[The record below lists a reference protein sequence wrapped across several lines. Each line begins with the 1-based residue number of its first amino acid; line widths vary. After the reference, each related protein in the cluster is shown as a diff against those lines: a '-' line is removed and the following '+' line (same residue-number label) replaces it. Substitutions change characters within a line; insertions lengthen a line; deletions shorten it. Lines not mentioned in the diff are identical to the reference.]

1 MIKIENFSYRYEK
14 DWVLKDI
21 NLEIKEGDFVLIAG
35 KSGSGKSTLALA
47 ISDFLRG
54 KGKKKGNILFK
65 GKNTD
70 DYELFDLAKSIGVVQ
85 QDPENQICT
94 LNVTDELS
102 FALENM
108 CLDKK
113 EIERRIKWAL
123 SIVGA
128 ENLEDR
134 DTFSLSGGEKQKIA
148 IASILAMKPE
158 VIIFDEPTSSLDPKV
173 TLDIF
178 NVMKK
183 IRKKSD
189 IAVIVIE
196 HKWEYIMKYV
206 NKIALMENGR
216 LELVKTLQPPEYKKT
231 QRKTGKKILEI
242 KNLEFSYGNRK
253 VLKDITFE
261 AYENE
266 VIGIMGENGTGK
278 TTFLMCLMNYLD
290 YSGKILMN
298 GKDIKNKKTSKIAR
312 DVGFIFQNP
321 NHQIF
326 ESSVLREAEFA
337 LKNFKKE
344 GNIDYLLKKSD
355 LKKYENKNPF
365 RLSYGEKRRLNIISI
380 LSYDPKIILLDEPF
394 IGQDHENVKKIMEML
409 LEKNNLILMVL
420 HDFKIAESYCSRIIL
435 FEDGKIKILKGG
447 KYEPRD

>member
-14 DWVLKDI
+14 NWVLKDI

-47 ISDFLRG
+47 VSGFLRG
-54 KGKKKGNILFK
+54 KGEKRGKILFK

-108 CLDKK
+108 CLGKE
-113 EIERRIKWAL
+113 EIEKRIKWAL

-128 ENLEDR
+128 ENLKDR
-134 DTFSLSGGEKQKIA
+134 NTFSLSGGEKQKIA

-178 NVMKK
+178 NVIKK

-196 HKWEYIMKYV
+196 HKWEYIKKYV

-216 LELVKTLQPPEYKKT
+216 LELVKTLQSPEYKKT
-231 QRKTGKKILEI
+231 RRKTGKKILEI

-290 YSGKILMN
+290 YSGKILIN
-298 GKDIKNKKTSKIAR
+298 GNDIKNKKTSKIAR
-312 DVGFIFQNP
+312 EVGFIFQNP

-344 GNIDYLLKKSD
+344 GNIDYFLKKSD

-420 HDFKIAESYCSRIIL
+420 HDFKIAKSYCSRII
-435 FEDGKIKILKGG
+435 FFKDGKIKILKEG
-447 KYEPRD
+447 KYEPCD

>member
-14 DWVLKDI
+14 NWVLKDI

-47 ISDFLRG
+47 VSGFLRG
-54 KGKKKGNILFK
+54 KGEKKGKILFK

-108 CLDKK
+108 CLGKE
-113 EIERRIKWAL
+113 EIEKRIKWAL

-128 ENLEDR
+128 ENLKDR
-134 DTFSLSGGEKQKIA
+134 NTFSLSGGEKQKIA

-178 NVMKK
+178 NVIKK

-196 HKWEYIMKYV
+196 HKWEYIKKYV

-216 LELVKTLQPPEYKKT
+216 LELVKTLQSPEYKKT
-231 QRKTGKKILEI
+231 RRKTGKKILEI

-290 YSGKILMN
+290 YSGKILIN
-298 GKDIKNKKTSKIAR
+298 GNDIKNKKTSKIAR
-312 DVGFIFQNP
+312 EVGFIFQNP

-344 GNIDYLLKKSD
+344 ENIDYLLKKSD

-420 HDFKIAESYCSRIIL
+420 HDFKIAKSYCSRII
-435 FEDGKIKILKGG
+435 FFKDGKIKILKEG
-447 KYEPRD
+447 KYEPCD

>member
-1 MIKIENFSYRYEK
+1 MIRIENFSFRYNK
-14 DWVLKDI
+14 KWVLKEI
-21 NLEIKEGDFVLIAG
+21 NLEIKRGDFVLIAG

-47 ISDFLRG
+47 ISGFLKG
-54 KGKKKGNILFK
+54 KGEKKGNIYFK
-65 GKNTD
+65 GKNVD
-70 DYELFDLAKSIGVVQ
+70 EYELFDLAKNIGIVQ

-113 EIERRIKWAL
+113 EIEKRIKWAL

-128 ENLEDR
+128 ENLRDR

-158 VIIFDEPTSSLDPKV
+158 IIIFDEPTSNLDPKV
-173 TLDIF
+173 TLEIF
-178 NVMKK
+178 NVIKR
-183 IRKKSD
+183 IREKAN
-189 IAVIVIE
+189 ITVIVIE

-206 NKIALMENGR
+206 NKIALLEDGR
-216 LELVKTLQPPEYKKT
+216 LKVIKNLKPPEYKKIK
-231 QRKTGKKILEI
+231 REIGKKILEI
-242 KNLEFSYGNRK
+242 KNLEFSYGDKKILNGIN
-253 VLKDITFE
+253 LE

-266 VIGIMGENGTGK
+266 VIGIMGENGSGK

-290 YSGKILMN
+290 YSGDILIN
-298 GKDIKNKKTSKIAR
+298 GENIKNKKTSKIAR

-326 ESSVLREAEFA
+326 ESSVLKEAEFA
-337 LKNFKKE
+337 MKNFKKHN
-344 GNIDYLLKKSD
+344 NIDYLLEKTD
-355 LKKYENKNPF
+355 LGKYRDKNPF

-394 IGQDHENVKKIMEML
+394 IGQDHENVKKIMEIL
-409 LEKNNLILMVL
+409 LEKRNLILMVL
-420 HDFKIAESYCSRIIL
+420 HDFKIAENYCSRIVIL
-435 FEDGKIKILKGG
+435 KDGKINMMEEKH
-447 KYEPRD
+447 EPCN